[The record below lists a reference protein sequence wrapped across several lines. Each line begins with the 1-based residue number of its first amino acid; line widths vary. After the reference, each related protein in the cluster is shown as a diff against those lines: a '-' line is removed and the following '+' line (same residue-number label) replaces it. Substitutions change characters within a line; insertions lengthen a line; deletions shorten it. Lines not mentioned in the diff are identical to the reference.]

1 MPKSKK
7 KTRKEPGGGS
17 STQVLQTP
25 VKPSKKRL
33 RIQSS
38 EEEDAPSIPDSPA
51 KSPGAAASLLP
62 SSRPGTSFGRKTKKE
77 EKGEK
82 SKQDIEVRKIKQK
95 LFRNNLEK
103 KKLEEQMGNAQDPS
117 SMLKGLFGLPT
128 GNEDDSDEDEPKQKS
143 IKRK

>member
-7 KTRKEPGGGS
+7 KTRKEPGGGGAPS
-17 STQVLQTP
+17 QVLP
-25 VKPSKKRL
+25 NAVKPSKKRL

-38 EEEDAPSIPDSPA
+38 EEEEEARAPNLPDSPA
-51 KSPGAAASLLP
+51 KSPAAAASLALLP
-62 SSRPGTSFGRKTKKE
+62 SSRPGSSFGRKAKKE

-103 KKLEEQMGNAQDPS
+103 KKLEEKLTA
-117 SMLKGLFGLPT
+117 KT
-128 GNEDDSDEDEPKQKS
+128 
-143 IKRK
+143 